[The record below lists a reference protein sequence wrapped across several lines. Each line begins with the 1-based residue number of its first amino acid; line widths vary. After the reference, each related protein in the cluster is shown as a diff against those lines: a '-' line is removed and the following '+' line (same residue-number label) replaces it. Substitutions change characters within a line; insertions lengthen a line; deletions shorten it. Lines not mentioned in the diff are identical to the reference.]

1 MHSLRY
7 FIENNEVLS
16 TKNLIKVEE
25 LKEFEKELSI
35 NFGLQLKKYIME
47 YGFLAYEHVELYGV
61 NSKQCINS
69 DMIKVSQM
77 LHENYPI
84 TKTLIALENR
94 GEGDY
99 ILIDEDDNVF
109 EFDLNISSELVKLDK
124 KMFDYI
130 LERFMECNN

>member
-1 MHSLRY
+1 MSSLRY

-16 TKNLIKVEE
+16 TKNLIKVEQ

-35 NFGLQLKKYIME
+35 NFGPQLKKYIME

-61 NSKQCINS
+61 NSKQFKKS

-84 TKTLIALENR
+84 TKKMIALENR

-109 EFDLNISSELVKLDK
+109 EFDLNISSELVKLNK

-130 LERFMECNN
+130 LERFNQCNN